1 MAHFPPGQ
9 GKPIGFYAV
18 KAALHFISFQFEV
31 LCGAPFAYATF
42 IFYTHFLFLAAAANY
57 AGKLLYYAPGV
68 LDFSEWLP
76 FLQAILRNS
85 PPRRRLGV
93 ALLNLSSAITK
104 MSPPTPS

>member
-31 LCGAPFAYATF
+31 LCEAPFAYATF

-57 AGKLLYYAPGV
+57 AGKLLYYARGYGTLLPESSIPRNGCHFSKQFSVIV
-68 LDFSEWLP
+68 LLDVVL
-76 FLQAILRNS
+76 
-85 PPRRRLGV
+85 V
-93 ALLNLSSAITK
+93 LLY
-104 MSPPTPS
+104 

>member
-57 AGKLLYYAPGV
+57 AGKLLYYTRDTALCSRSPR
-68 LDFSEWLP
+68 
-76 FLQAILRNS
+76 FLGMAAISPSNS
-85 PPRRRLGV
+85 P
-93 ALLNLSSAITK
+93 
-104 MSPPTPS
+104 